1 MADRNSTHSTLRERI
16 VEHGFVGDA
25 LRRLWK
31 QGILNVEVLRPE
43 FDAHGYDLV
52 MSRGRIVRHIQLKTG
67 TSPKPAVDVSVPL
80 ALAEK
85 PSGCVLWIH
94 VDDALKLGPYFWF
107 GGEPGQP
114 LPILDKF
121 KVPRRATHNKKGER
135 PERINHRLIPRAQFV
150 KLDSLSSVLEHLFGD
165 LR

>member
-25 LRRLWK
+25 LRQLWR
-31 QGILNVEVLRPE
+31 QGIVDVEILRPE

-52 MSRGRIVRHIQLKTG
+52 MSRGRVVRHIQLKTG
-67 TSPKPAVDVSVPL
+67 TSPKPAVDVSVSL
-80 ALAEK
+80 ALAAK

-94 VDDALKLGPYFWF
+94 VDDALNMGPYFWF

-114 LPILDKF
+114 LPTLDRF
-121 KVPRRATHNKKGER
+121 GIPRRATHNKKGER
-135 PERINHRLIPRAQFV
+135 PERLNHRLIPRAQFK
-150 KLDSLSSVLEHLFGD
+150 KLDALSAVLEHLFGD